1 MKREDQTSPKP
12 SEANLDPEIEE
23 LEQIAAADPIIVA
36 AALPNEWGDD
46 SIHGRLLMPATIS
59 RRVHNGCHKA
69 NS

>member
-46 SIHGRLLMPATIS
+46 SIRGLY
-59 RRVHNGCHKA
+59 
-69 NS
+69 